1 MKRELQSLNN
11 MSFIL
16 PKGWNVTEDKYNLTN
31 GQGFVNIENYLS
43 NNGKVI
49 SLFAVYRQPAEFF
62 DVYQELVE
70 NYDEKLDGMVLERE
84 LTLKFN
90 GFAFPVYIL
99 RGTKQPTIYMVQIFV
114 NCADRLACFMFSL
127 DNYSEDNKELI
138 ANNQTFVA
146 MTQILRTI
154 E

>member
-1 MKRELQSLNN
+1 M
-11 MSFIL
+11 
-16 PKGWNVTEDKYNLTN
+16 NVIADRLEYIA
-31 GQGFVNIENYLS
+31 GCE
-43 NNGKVI
+43 
-49 SLFAVYRQPAEFF
+49 
-62 DVYQELVE
+62 
-70 NYDEKLDGMVLERE
+70 GMVLERE

-127 DNYSEDNKELI
+127 DSYSEDNKELI